1 MELRQSLLLLRQQL
15 RQQQEQPLHHK
26 HPQDRLQRVRHR
38 RQRLRPLCQPESLG
52 LKIQIYE
59 ASRQLDTGT
68 NENIVLHMRTVRITM
83 YTINTAHQE
92 FTTFVSRKQP
102 TSALLFDNED
112 QEVSF

>member
-52 LKIQIYE
+52 L
-59 ASRQLDTGT
+59 LDTGT